1 MLLVIAPIWKQI
13 IKKPAK
19 YIGARISFINQSEDQ
34 FRIIPNAAKFNIMTD
49 PYKKT
54 LGLGSENFG
63 DSLTMS
69 YLRGNPKKNKVIE
82 EREIKI
88 PNIKKVNFGSI
99 LNPKT
104 KLANPAPII
113 PPTLKEDTKTG
124 FKIFFV
130 FDSTIATCV
139 NILGAWIPTAIPQ
152 GIKSKKNQK

>member
-34 FRIIPNAAKFNIMTD
+34 FRIMPNAAKFNIITD
-49 PYKKT
+49 PYKKI
-54 LGLGSENFG
+54 LGLGIVSFG
-63 DSLTMS
+63 VSLIMS
-69 YLRGNPKKNKVIE
+69 YLLGNPKKNKVIE
-82 EREIKI
+82 EREIKM

-99 LNPKT
+99 FNPKA
-104 KLANPAPII
+104 KLAKLAPII
-113 PPTLKEDTKTG
+113 PPTLKDDTKIG

-130 FDSTIATCV
+130 FDSIIATCV
-139 NILGAWIPTAIPQ
+139 NMLGAWIPTDIPQ